1 MNQFVDTVSF
11 EIEAGHGGAGSVS
24 FRREPYVPM
33 GGPDG
38 GNGGDG
44 GNIVILVDAR
54 VTSFG
59 KIKSRKKFK
68 AKDGDTGSSRLSDGK
83 GGEDFVIKVPI
94 GTLIYNEDYE
104 STIADLTEDGDSII
118 IAYGGKGGK
127 GNKFYATSTNQAPD
141 YAQHG
146 LGGEKLNIR
155 LEVKLIADIGLVGL
169 PNAGKSSLLARV
181 TRARPKIASYPFT
194 TLQPNLGVCYLDI
207 DRHIIIADIPGII
220 EGAHKGAGLGHTFLR
235 HIERTGALAIIIDI
249 TDDDIYS
256 AYKDLR
262 SELKLYS
269 EELSKKKFVI
279 ILNKTD
285 MLETEE
291 VEEIYNNFSK
301 KIKKDYGGD
310 ILIFSM
316 SVFASSDKD
325 INNIAE
331 TFYTLAKKESAEDE
345 TNKKPL
351 GTIKKTK
358 TSKTVFG
365 PIKSKRLGKS
375 LGIDVTPY
383 KTCSYDCVYCQL
395 GADENTTTELKNFYS
410 VGDIIYELK
419 EAIHKHKNID
429 YITISG
435 SGEPTLYS
443 NLKELI
449 SEIKNTTDIP
459 VALITNGSMLHK
471 QSVRSSLL
479 LLDLILPSLDAG
491 NYDTFQ
497 AINRPSSDTNFD
509 DMIKGLFEFK
519 RVFKGEI
526 WLEVFIIK
534 GFNDSDFEIK
544 DIASIANKLNPNK
557 VQLVTST
564 RRVACEGVGSVTNE
578 ELESFRKYFT
588 GNVEIPSADYGY
600 TQNENKNIKE
610 SDVLEALIRHPDTV
624 EVIASGLESSVSV
637 VSCFLEKLLLD
648 EKIYA
653 ETVHNKTI
661 YAVNLK

>member
-1 MNQFVDTVSF
+1 MNQFVDTASF
-11 EIEAGHGGAGSVS
+11 EIEAGHGGKGSVS

-44 GNIVILVDAR
+44 GNIVVSVDAR

-68 AKDGDTGSSRLSDGK
+68 AKDGDPGSARLSDGK
-83 GGEDFVIKVPI
+83 SGEDFVIKVPI
-94 GTLIYNEDYE
+94 GTIIYNEDGDFA
-104 STIADLTEDGDSII
+104 IADLTEEGDSII
-118 IAYGGKGGK
+118 IAQGGKGGK
-127 GNKFYATSTNQAPD
+127 GNKFYATATNQAPD

-207 DRHIIIADIPGII
+207 DRNLIIADIPGII

-249 TDDDIYS
+249 TDEDIYS
-256 AYKDLR
+256 VYKDLR

-269 EELSKKKFVI
+269 EELSEKKFVI

-285 MLETEE
+285 MIESDEAEE
-291 VEEIYNNFSK
+291 KYKSFSK
-301 KIKKDYGGD
+301 KIKKDYGEG
-310 ILIFSM
+310 ISIFSM
-316 SVFASSDKD
+316 SVFASSDED
-325 INNIAE
+325 INNIAQ
-331 TFYTLAKKESAEDE
+331 TFYDITKKENKEDE
-345 TNKKPL
+345 EYKKPL

-358 TSKTVFG
+358 NKKMVFG
-365 PIKSKRLGKS
+365 PIKSKRLGLS

-395 GADENTTTELKNFYS
+395 GADTSTTTELKNFYK

-419 EAIHKHKNID
+419 EAIQKHKNID
-429 YITISG
+429 YITITG
-435 SGEPTLYS
+435 SGEPTLYL

-449 SEIKNTTDIP
+449 MEIKNTTDIP
-459 VALITNGSMLHK
+459 LALITNGSLLYK

-497 AINRPSSDTNFD
+497 VINKPAKDIDFD
-509 DMIKGLFEFK
+509 EMVKGLFEFK
-519 RVFKGEI
+519 KIFKGEI

-534 GFNDSDFEIK
+534 GINDSESEIK
-544 DIASIANKLNPNK
+544 DIAAIANRLNPSK

-564 RRVACEGVGSVTNE
+564 RRVAYEGTLKVTNE
-578 ELESFRKYFT
+578 ELESLAKYFT
-588 GNVEIPSADYGY
+588 GNVEAPSCDYED
-600 TQNENKNIKE
+600 TQDGNRNIKE

-637 VSCFLEKLLLD
+637 VSGLLEKLILD
-648 EKIYA
+648 DKIHT
-653 ETVHNKTI
+653 ETVDNKTI
-661 YAVNLK
+661 YAVNTK